1 MKTALIAIAL
11 GLFVGAPT
19 AAADCAK
26 YASALAYNAC
36 LAAHGPKA
44 RAVHV
49 GVAPAARGPSR
60 RRHSFARGRRGRSSM
75 TFSVAK

>member
-1 MKTALIAIAL
+1 MRKSLIALAL
-11 GLFVGAPT
+11 L
-19 AAADCAK
+19 AAAPAQAEDCSK

-49 GVAPAARGPSR
+49 RAAPAARGPARSGR
-60 RRHSFARGRRGRSSM
+60 VFARSRRGRNSM
-75 TFSVAK
+75 VFSVAK

>member
-11 GLFVGAPT
+11 GLLAAAPS

-26 YASALAYNAC
+26 YANALAYNAC

-49 GVAPAARGPSR
+49 GVAPAARAPSR
-60 RRHSFARGRRGRSSM
+60 RRHRFARGRRGRHSM
-75 TFSVAK
+75 RFSVAK

>member
-1 MKTALIAIAL
+1 MRTS
-11 GLFVGAPT
+11 LFVLALLAAAPA

-26 YASALAYNAC
+26 FTEALAYNAC

-49 GVAPAARGPSR
+49 GSAPAGGASR
-60 RRHSFARGRRGRSSM
+60 RRRAVAGGHHGRGEM
-75 TFSVAK
+75 VFSVDE